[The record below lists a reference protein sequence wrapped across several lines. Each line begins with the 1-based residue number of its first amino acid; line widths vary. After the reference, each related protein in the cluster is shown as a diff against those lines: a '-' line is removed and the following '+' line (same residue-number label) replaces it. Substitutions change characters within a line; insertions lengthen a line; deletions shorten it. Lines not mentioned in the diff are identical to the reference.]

1 MKSFTFFFVW
11 VATGLILAS
20 AAFASTPPAPGSSQ
34 FTAAKVESIEDNLL
48 LCLASEYP
56 GVRASAALTLR
67 QLKAVARDYSFNRSV
82 IPLMRIVNGEQ
93 YDSQSRITAAL
104 ALYSLESERGDYAIR
119 MTAQLTEAE
128 RVKFIYEHLTYARM
142 QEKLASR

>member
-1 MKSFTFFFVW
+1 MKSFTILFVW

-20 AAFASTPPAPGSSQ
+20 AAFASSPASSK
-34 FTAAKVESIEDNLL
+34 FTAAKVETIEDNLL

-56 GVRASAALTLR
+56 GVRSSAALTLK
-67 QLKAVARDYSFNRSV
+67 QLKAVASDYSFNRSV
-82 IPLMRIVNGEQ
+82 IPLMKIVNGEQ
-93 YDSQSRITAAL
+93 YDSQSRIAAAL

-119 MTAQLTEAE
+119 MTAKLTETE
-128 RVKFIYEHLTYARM
+128 RVKFIYEHLAYART